1 MPVLKNVISSKQR
14 IKRFITGTP
23 EMIRQTEE
31 IYRAVLGFYLNVIHD
46 NLDKLPEW
54 DRNSGTRAL
63 EKLTVRTEPRTNRK
77 TGEKFGGNPNP
88 PYPIDTVWP
97 KFPAYL
103 RRAIIAKAIGMAQ
116 SWYSNYR
123 RWLRKKER
131 MQARNERRV
140 AEGKKPI
147 PFDEHPP
154 KYPTAGNVGM
164 TFYKGDF
171 KNLSLKT
178 NTIQLKVW
186 DGYDW
191 RFITVEVE
199 STSHSRKLHLDDSW
213 EMTVPSIYEKEGIFC
228 LVTAFEKKSNVIKFA
243 DYYLSKNPKVLAVDL
258 NLGRRNRAVCALVGK
273 GGTVHKVRHV
283 SLAACNTTDVHR
295 LLGLIARDVS
305 GLGIVPK
312 GHRPC
317 KRLWR
322 KVRAVNDNYAHH
334 LSKQLVDLAV
344 EWGARVIVFE
354 NLKRFRPDR
363 DKHGSARMRR
373 RIGYWLHRRVIKYT
387 AYKAKVRGIL
397 IALVSPENTSNR
409 CSLCGSLETVRN
421 GNVLKCRNCSI
432 VHNSH
437 INAAINTGTA
447 WFIREEKRLQQKTA

>member
-1 MPVLKNVISSKQR
+1 MPVLKNVISSRQR

-88 PYPIDTVWP
+88 LYPIDTVCP

-103 RRAIIAKAIGMAQ
+103 RRAIIAKAIGMAK
-116 SWYSNYR
+116 SWYSNYQ

-131 MQARNERRV
+131 MKARNERRV

-147 PFDEHPP
+147 SFDERPP
-154 KYPTAGNVGM
+154 KYPAAGNVDI

-186 DGYDW
+186 DGSDW
-191 RFITVEVE
+191 RFITVEVKP
-199 STSHSRKLHLDDSW
+199 TSHSRKLHLDDSW
-213 EMTVPSIYEKEGIFC
+213 EMTVPSIYEKEGIFY
-228 LVTAFEKKSNVIKFA
+228 LVTAFEKKTNVIKFA

-258 NLGRRNRAVCALVGK
+258 NLGRKNRAVCALVGK
-273 GGTVHKVRHV
+273 DGTVHKVRHIG
-283 SLAACNTTDVHR
+283 LAACNTTDVHH
-295 LLGLIARDVS
+295 LLGLIARNVS

-317 KRLWR
+317 KKLWR
-322 KVRAVNDNYAHH
+322 KVHAANDNYAHH
-334 LSKQLVDLAV
+334 LSKRLVDLAV
-344 EWGARVIVFE
+344 EWGAGVIVFE

-363 DKHGSARMRR
+363 NKHGSARMRQKV
-373 RIGYWLHRRVIKYT
+373 GYWLHRRVIKYT
-387 AYKAKVRGIL
+387 MYKAKARGIL
-397 IALVSPENTSNR
+397 VALVPPRDTSNR

-421 GNVLKCRNCSI
+421 GSVLKCKNCDTL
-432 VHNSH
+432 HNSH
-437 INAAINTGTA
+437 INAAINIGRA
-447 WFIREEKRLQQKTA
+447 WFIREEKRLRQKIA